1 MISFTDTHVHLY
13 LDEFGRDRDQVIR
26 RAADAGVRHLFLPN
40 IDASTIRH
48 LVSVCSAYPT
58 HCFGMMGLHP
68 TSVKHNYREQMGA
81 IEMELRQNR
90 ERYVAIGEIGI
101 DLYWDKTHARE
112 QEEVFIR
119 QLGLAEELDLPVVIH
134 TRNSMDIALEICQGS
149 LKSPQG
155 DLSPPLMGRAREGYA
170 GVFHCFSGN
179 VRQAERAVEM
189 GYLLGIGGAITFKNS
204 GLQQV
209 VKAMSLE
216 CLLLETD
223 APFLAPVPYRGKR
236 NEPSYIP
243 MIAGKVAELKG
254 IPVEKVAEVTTES
267 ALTLFGVNS

>member
-13 LDEFGRDRDQVIR
+13 LDEFDRDRDQVIR

-48 LVSVCSAYPT
+48 LVSVCSAYPA

-112 QEEVFIR
+112 QEEVFIM

-155 DLSPPLMGRAREGYA
+155 DLFPPLRGRARDGYA

-236 NEPSYIP
+236 NESSYIP

-254 IPVEKVAEVTTES
+254 IPVEKVAEVTTEI